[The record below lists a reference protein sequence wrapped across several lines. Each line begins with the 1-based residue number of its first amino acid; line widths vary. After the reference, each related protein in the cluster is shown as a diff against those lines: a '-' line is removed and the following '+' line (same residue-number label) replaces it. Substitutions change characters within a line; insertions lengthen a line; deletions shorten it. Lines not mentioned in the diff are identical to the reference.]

1 MVRQVECPCHVVA
14 FIEAQAAGLA
24 GISRAACRSWKLR
37 AQDASD
43 LHQEVSLRLL
53 VLATTGRAPDE
64 ASGTRALFA
73 WARAVARRVAR
84 DYARL
89 ERRDARA
96 IVVLRSDAPALQV
109 WTPAPSAARERGL
122 VDVQRLVDRGR
133 RSLSHAQLAAI
144 RSLLDGPPSFW
155 SGVGRPAS
163 MRNRS
168 RLLATA
174 ARRLRSRWSD
184 RSQPATTQRRPQRSA
199 WSWQGDSGHMS
210 ASRARAPTA
219 NVSETPHPAASEA
232 DRLLSRRVSL
242 WHVAWLAVDICAFA

>member
-133 RSLSHAQLAAI
+133 RSLSQI
-144 RSLLDGPPSFW
+144 
-155 SGVGRPAS
+155 GRA
-163 MRNRS
+163 
-168 RLLATA
+168 
-174 ARRLRSRWSD
+174 
-184 RSQPATTQRRPQRSA
+184 
-199 WSWQGDSGHMS
+199 
-210 ASRARAPTA
+210 
-219 NVSETPHPAASEA
+219 
-232 DRLLSRRVSL
+232 
-242 WHVAWLAVDICAFA
+242 HV